1 MSFKIEKKCRV
12 FTEQKRFEGKIVS
25 VRRLVE
31 PQERKHDCLT
41 NQHQS
46 RTRLRAF
53 RNNLRTNFTDFT
65 NFSRAASSF
74 PDGLDFNCY

>member
-1 MSFKIEKKCRV
+1 M
-12 FTEQKRFEGKIVS
+12 
-25 VRRLVE
+25 RRLVE

-53 RNNLRTNFTDFT
+53 RNSLRTNFIDFT
-65 NFSRAASSF
+65 NFSRAGSSF
-74 PDGLDFNCY
+74 PDGLDLNCY